1 MKIGTRVRGI
11 TGDECRLSGTVIG
24 MGLFENQ
31 WAVLVR
37 LDEGGYIT
45 NPSTHCYVSTIVAI
59 PENLEVVG

>member
-11 TGDECRLSGTVIG
+11 RGDVCRLSGRVVG
-24 MGLFENQ
+24 NGFLEDKPV
-31 WAVLVR
+31 VLIQ